1 MIPAIRLRSVA
12 ARVVRPTLFFAVS
25 LSLCAAPAAARQ
37 KVFYLNDAPLT
48 FTLPAVPSDPGMIE
62 LELTIVRAA
71 HPAPG
76 SFLADEAIADAKAFP
91 AADLMGRFSDS
102 AQTPLTPADRPMLL
116 RLMTRALGELSNYSD
131 VYKNK
136 GNRPR
141 PYVEDPSI
149 ALCYDNPTYP
159 LNPKQSYPS
168 GHAANGYGAALILAE
183 IFPARRQQILARGVR
198 YGENRLT
205 CGAHHPSDVLE
216 GQLLAIEFF
225 KEASVVDRFKRD
237 LDCARAEDAM
247 LMKKLSAIPA
257 GCTAPDA

>member
-12 ARVVRPTLFFAVS
+12 ARAARPALFLAIS
-25 LSLCAAPAAARQ
+25 LTLCAAPAAARQ
-37 KVFYLNDAPLT
+37 PAYYLGDAPLT
-48 FTLPAVPSDPGMIE
+48 FTLPAVPSDPGTIE

-76 SFLADEAIADAKAFP
+76 SPAADEAVVDAKAFP

-102 AQTPLTPADRPMLL
+102 AQTPLTPTDRPMLL
-116 RLMTRALGELSNYSD
+116 RLMARALGELGNYSE

-136 GNRPR
+136 GDRQR

-183 IFPARRQQILARGVR
+183 IFPARRQQILARGIR
-198 YGENRLT
+198 YGENRLA
-205 CGAHHPSDVLE
+205 CGAHHPSDVLQ

-225 KEASVVDRFKRD
+225 KEVSAVDRFKRD
-237 LDCARAEDAM
+237 SDCARAEDAV
-247 LMKKLSAIPA
+247 LLKKLAAIPA
-257 GCTAPDA
+257 SCTAPGA